1 MDWDNGA
8 PDLTR
13 EHPVHTKT
21 IQGRGCAPV
30 WEQRTALSVSMR
42 LWAFLCTLV
51 KATVPWYASC
61 LALFFYRHLSTGLN
75 AAIQQSRGRW
85 QHPRHR
91 DKGPDDEAG
100 FTVSWTLAFACL
112 PVVWGRWGLTHTN
125 RSILTAAV
133 TVPCFLDQPLL
144 CLTVCKSAFW
154 WQLPVLSCSPI
165 NTDREGTFNRQGGRH
180 CWLSAVS
187 LRMTPCLAVI
197 NNRLCVSTHRHGP
210 WSRPHSLLW
219 CSWQLRHGYP
229 RRRSPVSRATLQGG
243 SVGDVTYEPA
253 VKAIL
258 SPPPPLSLFQCIEM
272 LTHWVLGLYCL
283 VGSDRG
289 F

>member
-1 MDWDNGA
+1 MTA
-8 PDLTR
+8 S
-13 EHPVHTKT
+13 KA
-21 IQGRGCAPV
+21 QG
-30 WEQRTALSVSMR
+30 QRPRRWSR
-42 LWAFLCTLV
+42 FHCFLDT
-51 KATVPWYASC
+51 SIC
-61 LALFFYRHLSTGLN
+61 L
-75 AAIQQSRGRW
+75 
-85 QHPRHR
+85 
-91 DKGPDDEAG
+91 
-100 FTVSWTLAFACL
+100 FACCL
-112 PVVWGRWGLTHTN
+112 GPLGANTHQQIHTDQV
-125 RSILTAAV
+125 TAAV

-210 WSRPHSLLW
+210 WSRPLSLLW